1 MISLPRLLIRFR
13 YWRAH
18 RHQPDVFVNVW
29 DIHRKRQMTEA
40 EFQQQLD
47 REGKILRRSQSVLR
61 WQR

>member
-1 MISLPRLLIRFR
+1 MISLPR
-13 YWRAH
+13 
-18 RHQPDVFVNVW
+18 
-29 DIHRKRQMTEA
+29 HRKRQMTEA